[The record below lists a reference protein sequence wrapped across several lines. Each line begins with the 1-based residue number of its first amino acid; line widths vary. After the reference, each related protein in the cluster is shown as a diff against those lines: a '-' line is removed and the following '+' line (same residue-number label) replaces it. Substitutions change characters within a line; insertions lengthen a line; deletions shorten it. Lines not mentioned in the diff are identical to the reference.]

1 VQAIRETRRERGA
14 RGVYTEVYEQ
24 APQRAT
30 QYRGWIVLNAFLF
43 SRLSDMVWFAV
54 VVGDYRR

>member
-43 SRLSDMVWFAV
+43 
-54 VVGDYRR
+54 RRSEAWTP